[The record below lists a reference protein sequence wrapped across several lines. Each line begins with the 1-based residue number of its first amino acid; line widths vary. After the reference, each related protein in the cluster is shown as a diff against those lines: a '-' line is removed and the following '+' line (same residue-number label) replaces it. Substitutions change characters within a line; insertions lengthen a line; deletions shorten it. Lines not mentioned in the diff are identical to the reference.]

1 MKCSTV
7 HETKLL
13 NYLTIILQLCLRLNT
28 KFKEWERIKVLTP
41 KEIFQRL
48 LIALA
53 KIKARNKSENL
64 MNKITQNIYSLY

>member
-1 MKCSTV
+1 M
-7 HETKLL
+7 
-13 NYLTIILQLCLRLNT
+13 RLNT
-28 KFKEWERIKVLTP
+28 KFKEWERIEILTP

-53 KIKARNKSENL
+53 KIKARYKSENL